1 MIQPKFLESV
11 TTPIECV
18 ERRCKTTPASRSR
31 HLPARTSRGA
41 ALCALKHG
49 SAALFCMTC
58 ANTYEASELCVPRW
72 LWIREA
78 PHYNGVMPKGL
89 AACNVECPTK
99 LFLFDLYVLAF
110 GSGDC
115 STSACCRP

>member
-1 MIQPKFLESV
+1 MQHP
-11 TTPIECV
+11 
-18 ERRCKTTPASRSR
+18 
-31 HLPARTSRGA
+31 A
-41 ALCALKHG
+41 AL
-49 SAALFCMTC
+49 SCMYVC
-58 ANTYEASELCVPRW
+58 QSMSIPFNTLEASELCVPRW

-89 AACNVECPTK
+89 AACNVECLTK